1 MWHGQHTCFM
11 QWEGVDI
18 CPLLVVCCLL
28 FAVYYCPPSTVH
40 YIQSIVHCLQLVHY
54 LQLVHFLEHDPG
66 HSHPFS
72 LLSCFAATNS
82 AAHILARSQ
91 ETYTEEE
98 GCLPAGP
105 VQTGHALPPPPMGMG
120 GMQMGG
126 AMQPLPAKKP
136 AVPDWVR
143 QELLKRG
150 LHSDAT
156 GGGCSISRHAVFC
169 QAVPSIAGHK

>member
-1 MWHGQHTCFM
+1 M

-66 HSHPFS
+66 HSHSFS
-72 LLSCFAATNS
+72 VLSCFAATNS
-82 AAHILARSQ
+82 AAHVLAWSQ

-105 VQTGHALPPPPMGMG
+105 GQTGHALPPPPMGMAGMQLGG
-120 GMQMGG
+120 GMQ
-126 AMQPLPAKKP
+126 PPPAKKP

-150 LHSDAT
+150 LHSDAA